1 MKKISRVKGENKMK
15 KISSLISAVLCA
27 AVLVPTTFAQRK
39 IETAIRVRELTVAPT
54 AKDFGKSVKII
65 DFTRGYK
72 KGILDCDVFGN
83 NCTVMNMP
91 LISQTDE
98 RIDKDVQDM
107 SPWGCYDASITTVIS
122 TALANRKK
130 RPLDFQ
136 GRTKIFDSFVGDAAQ
151 PKEIKQLSYVYREG
165 KKEGAGEKENGKV
178 VQHLYFHEAAADMF
192 NRLIT
197 QKCDPYIYGNCDV
210 VPVGK
215 ATNVF
220 ADSFRHWISTETLTN
235 EDVIGWMEKGYVVM
249 IAYARYKP
257 TVGKTAGK
265 NIGAIAILPGSK
277 IDFEFVGQ
285 HKVVFSG
292 FRKGAEYPL
301 LINDVGNG
309 KRYYV
314 KLSNDL
320 SQRDFGQARLLPVTI
335 NYPND
340 WGKGNTKN
348 YIEYEGENKPDDNVN
363 FLVHFDGLRL

>member
-1 MKKISRVKGENKMK
+1 MK
-15 KISSLISAVLCA
+15 KISSLISAILCA
-27 AVLVPTTFAQRK
+27 AIFVPMTFAQPK
-39 IETAIRVRELTVAPT
+39 FDTAIRVRNLKVAPT
-54 AKDFGKSVKII
+54 AKDFGKPVKII

-91 LISQTDE
+91 LLSQVDE
-98 RIDKDVQDM
+98 RIDKDVQWM
-107 SPWGCYDASITTVIS
+107 SPWGCYDTSITTVIS

-130 RPLDFQ
+130 SPLDFQ

-178 VQHLYFHEAAADMF
+178 VQHLYFHEVAADMS
-192 NRLIT
+192 NGLII
-197 QKCDPYIYGNCDV
+197 QKCNPYIYGNCER
-210 VPVGK
+210 
-215 ATNVF
+215 ATNDF
-220 ADSFRHWISTETLTN
+220 ADSFRHWISTDTLTN
-235 EDVIGWMEKGYVVM
+235 EDIIGWMEKGYVVM

-265 NIGAIAILPGSK
+265 NIGAITILPGFN

-320 SQRDFGQARLLPVTI
+320 SQRDFGQATRLRPVKI
-335 NYPND
+335 NYPSD
-340 WGKGNTKN
+340 WGKGAANTKN
-348 YIEYEGENKPDDNVN
+348 YIEYEGEGKPDDNVN
-363 FLVHFDGLRL
+363 FLVHFDGFRL

>member
-1 MKKISRVKGENKMK
+1 MK

-27 AVLVPTTFAQRK
+27 AIFVPTTFAQPK
-39 IETAIRVRELTVAPT
+39 FETAIRIRDLKVAPT
-54 AKDFGKSVKII
+54 AKDFGKPVKII
-65 DFTRGYK
+65 DLTRGYK
-72 KGILDCDVFGN
+72 KGILDCDVTGN

-91 LISQTDE
+91 LLSQLDP

-107 SPWGCYDASITTVIS
+107 SPWGCYDTSITTIIS
-122 TALANRKK
+122 TALANRKIR
-130 RPLDFQ
+130 RPLGIQ

-178 VQHLYFHEAAADMF
+178 VQHLYFHEVAADMF

-197 QKCDPYIYGNCDV
+197 QNCDPYIYGNCE
-210 VPVGK
+210 K

-220 ADSFRHWISTETLTN
+220 ADSFRHWISTDTLTN

-249 IAYARYKP
+249 IAYARHQP
-257 TVGKTAGK
+257 TGRKLRGGFSVYFTFD
-265 NIGAIAILPGSK
+265 SY
-277 IDFEFVGQ
+277 

-292 FRKGAEYPL
+292 FRKGSEYPL

-320 SQRDFGQARLLPVTI
+320 SQRDFGQGDIAPNLIKI
-335 NYPND
+335 NYPNEYSD
-340 WGKGNTKN
+340 TKN
-348 YIEYEGENKPDDNVN
+348 YLEYEGEGKKAGEMVF
-363 FLVHFDGLRL
+363 FLNHFDGLRL